1 MAMTSIYYTECGHWG
16 RRDFSGSSR
25 SRERY
30 AESLG
35 EGELCPDCKREA
47 LLKKREAEVAE
58 AVKAAEEKNW
68 PDLLGSEKQIAWA
81 TTIRAQVVNGDK
93 DNYCFIYKDKVYKL
107 KREAVSGIVESVLIK
122 EKIDSKFWI
131 DNRNNIEAIR
141 QKAVKEFSDKYA
153 DEFTE
158 ILKAAEEIEP
168 KNLKYMSRIYG
179 LGAASIKEA
188 VVASITP
195 IPGTDN
201 YSEKVEGKVINLF
214 ISSRGEIDAEELYNE
229 SFEIPQIIKKIK
241 REMRAADKE
250 DLYVKLAVAF
260 LEMGMA
266 IYFDWIEENEAGN
279 IVRVYEKEKELRD
292 KALKLAMP
300 SQAEETVNLLVIP
313 DNRTENRVVDIS
325 ISSNAKEVVIP
336 VIDEPGFRKIAS
348 GLGFIWSPGYFSKKI
363 GLKTGKASDLIAEAG
378 AAYLKNGYAVEFP
391 DAESKKKAEDGD
403 YERDILNSVK
413 YSPKINKLLIY
424 TRFYEDCDA
433 DALKTICRKT
443 RGSEYHWSR
452 VAVPLS
458 AADMVLDYAK
468 KNDYTVCGS
477 AKEAIEGEKAYI
489 ESKEFGEEYILCTIP
504 DKLIEKYPSL
514 LKNIKF
520 TGKEEKDDI
529 GFVSVHVDRTFD
541 DEKISLSYSLM
552 EMKYKDYK
560 KWNSSHEESEQLIL
574 AGYDE
579 ETKIARVYVPDKR
592 KKDLEP
598 DPETLKKYGDRN
610 KQIYLV
616 KEGYVKEAIL
626 SVPEVIDA
634 DALEVEVPKCLQN

>member
-16 RRDFSGSSR
+16 RRDLSGSSR

-47 LLKKREAEVAE
+47 LLKKREAEQAE

-201 YSEKVEGKVINLF
+201 YSEKVEGKVINLCKY
-214 ISSRGEIDAEELYNE
+214 SDYKIDVKELYTDTLE
-229 SFEIPQIIKKIK
+229 VSKMIQKAEREINP
-241 REMRAADKE
+241 DNKE
-250 DLYVKLAVAF
+250 DIYVKLAIAF

-266 IYFDWIEENEAGN
+266 IYFDWMVEDEAGN

-378 AAYLKNGYAVEFP
+378 AAYLQNGYAVEFP
-391 DAESKKKAEDGD
+391 DAESKKKAE
-403 YERDILNSVK
+403 
-413 YSPKINKLLIY
+413 
-424 TRFYEDCDA
+424 
-433 DALKTICRKT
+433 
-443 RGSEYHWSR
+443 
-452 VAVPLS
+452 
-458 AADMVLDYAK
+458 
-468 KNDYTVCGS
+468 
-477 AKEAIEGEKAYI
+477 EK
-489 ESKEFGEEYILCTIP
+489 
-504 DKLIEKYPSL
+504 
-514 LKNIKF
+514 
-520 TGKEEKDDI
+520 
-529 GFVSVHVDRTFD
+529 
-541 DEKISLSYSLM
+541 
-552 EMKYKDYK
+552 
-560 KWNSSHEESEQLIL
+560 
-574 AGYDE
+574 
-579 ETKIARVYVPDKR
+579 
-592 KKDLEP
+592 
-598 DPETLKKYGDRN
+598 
-610 KQIYLV
+610 
-616 KEGYVKEAIL
+616 
-626 SVPEVIDA
+626 
-634 DALEVEVPKCLQN
+634 

>member
-1 MAMTSIYYTECGHWG
+1 M
-16 RRDFSGSSR
+16 
-25 SRERY
+25 
-30 AESLG
+30 
-35 EGELCPDCKREA
+35 
-47 LLKKREAEVAE
+47 
-58 AVKAAEEKNW
+58 
-68 PDLLGSEKQIAWA
+68 
-81 TTIRAQVVNGDK
+81 
-93 DNYCFIYKDKVYKL
+93 
-107 KREAVSGIVESVLIK
+107 
-122 EKIDSKFWI
+122 
-131 DNRNNIEAIR
+131 
-141 QKAVKEFSDKYA
+141 
-153 DEFTE
+153 
-158 ILKAAEEIEP
+158 
-168 KNLKYMSRIYG
+168 
-179 LGAASIKEA
+179 
-188 VVASITP
+188 
-195 IPGTDN
+195 
-201 YSEKVEGKVINLF
+201 
-214 ISSRGEIDAEELYNE
+214 
-229 SFEIPQIIKKIK
+229 
-241 REMRAADKE
+241 
-250 DLYVKLAVAF
+250 
-260 LEMGMA
+260 
-266 IYFDWIEENEAGN
+266 
-279 IVRVYEKEKELRD
+279 
-292 KALKLAMP
+292 
-300 SQAEETVNLLVIP
+300 
-313 DNRTENRVVDIS
+313 
-325 ISSNAKEVVIP
+325 
-336 VIDEPGFRKIAS
+336 
-348 GLGFIWSPGYFSKKI
+348 
-363 GLKTGKASDLIAEAG
+363 
-378 AAYLKNGYAVEFP
+378 
-391 DAESKKKAEDGD
+391 
-403 YERDILNSVK
+403 
-413 YSPKINKLLIY
+413 
-424 TRFYEDCDA
+424 
-433 DALKTICRKT
+433 
-443 RGSEYHWSR
+443 
-452 VAVPLS
+452 PLS